1 MPPAPVQAHLTEL
14 LEPQLIAK
22 LDQLEV
28 LSRKIFRSRQ
38 KGERRS
44 RRKGTSIEF
53 ADYREYVPGD
63 DTRYLDWNIF
73 GRLERLYI
81 KLFFEEEDLSFYV
94 LVDTSASMNFGE
106 PMTKFEYARKLAA
119 ALGYVALKNQDK
131 FGVTQVGNRAESR
144 FRPVRGKGQLG
155 KLLNYLSALEPK
167 SGTNLVEGCRD
178 FVYQNTQPG
187 IVVLIS
193 DFLDDRGYEDAL
205 KHFFMR
211 NYDVY
216 CIQVLSPEERDPT
229 TVGHL
234 TLEDAETGERQDVT
248 LTEGMLKQYKATVEA
263 FCGGLRDWCTGR
275 GMTYLATTT
284 DVPLETALMNYLRQ
298 RGLLR

>member
-1 MPPAPVQAHLTEL
+1 MATAELKTL
-14 LEPQLIAK
+14 LEPELLAR

-28 LSRKIFRSRQ
+28 LTHRVFRGRQ

-44 RRKGTSIEF
+44 RKKGQSVEF

-81 KLFFEEEDLSFYV
+81 KLFLEEEDLAFYV
-94 LVDTSASMNFGE
+94 IVDSSASMNYGH
-106 PMTKFEYARKLAA
+106 PVTKFEYARKLAA

-131 FGVTQVGNRAESR
+131 VGVSDAKERVVSR
-144 FRPVRGKGQLG
+144 FRPARGKAQLT
-155 KLLNYLSALEPK
+155 KMLNYLMTLEP
-167 SGTNLVEGCRD
+167 GDRTNLIESCRD
-178 FVYQNTQPG
+178 FVFQNTQAG

-193 DFLDDRGYEDAL
+193 DFLDERGYEDAL

-211 NYDVY
+211 NYEVY
-216 CIQVLSPEERDPT
+216 CIQVLSSEERDPT
-229 TVGHL
+229 QLGHL
-234 TLEDAETGERQDVT
+234 ELVDAETGERQEVT
-248 LTEGMLKQYKATVEA
+248 ASDALIRQYKQTVET
-263 FCGGLRDWCTGR
+263 FCGGLRDWCTSH
-275 GMTYLATTT
+275 GMTYLAATT
-284 DVPLETALMNYLRQ
+284 DLGVDQMLLSYLRQ